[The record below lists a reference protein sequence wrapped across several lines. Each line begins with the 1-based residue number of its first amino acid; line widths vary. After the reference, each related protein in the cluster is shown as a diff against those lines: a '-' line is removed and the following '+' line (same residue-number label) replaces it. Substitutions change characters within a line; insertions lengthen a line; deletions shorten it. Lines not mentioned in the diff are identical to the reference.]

1 MKHIQFEVMWNISNF
16 WNTTLFV
23 HALLKQCPS
32 IWNNCETCVMNWYN
46 RRMNGQ
52 LVKPLK
58 DYMFKLWNT
67 LKKPKHYWN
76 TLHWFMK
83 VMWKLNV
90 ELKQWK
96 NPMVNL
102 WNTMQEGH
110 SSLNVLWNNNS
121 SANLWNMHIQ
131 VKR

>member
-1 MKHIQFEVMWNISNF
+1 MYGDGQ
-16 WNTTLFV
+16 
-23 HALLKQCPS
+23 LLKCQPILKHQPICACIIETLS
-32 IWNNCETCVMNWYN
+32 INLKQMHSWRIDTINT
-46 RRMNGQ
+46 RMNGQ